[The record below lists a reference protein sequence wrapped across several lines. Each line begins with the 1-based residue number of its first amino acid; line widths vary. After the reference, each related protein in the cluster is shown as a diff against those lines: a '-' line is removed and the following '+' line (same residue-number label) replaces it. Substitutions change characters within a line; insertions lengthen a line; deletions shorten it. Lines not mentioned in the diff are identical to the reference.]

1 VHRVKQDLDQ
11 DQDRGARDACPEAA
25 GDLEI
30 ELCGERLV
38 LLAERAAFRPST
50 GELLVADPHFG
61 KAAAFR
67 ALGVP
72 VPGGTTAENLARITR
87 TAARTGASSIVFLGD
102 FFHARHG
109 RAARTLDTLAAWRAD
124 HPALELTLVRGN
136 HDRHAGD
143 PPAGLGIRCVD
154 GPLAALP
161 FAYAHHPE
169 PAPACYVL
177 AGHVHPSVTLRGA
190 GRQRERLACFH
201 LGPHVGILPAFGD
214 FTGTADVRVMP
225 GDRVYVVAGG
235 QVVEAA

>member
-1 VHRVKQDLDQ
+1 M
-11 DQDRGARDACPEAA
+11 RDGERLTEA
-25 GDLEI
+25 GELEI

-38 LLAERAAFRPST
+38 LLPERAAYRPST
-50 GELLVADPHFG
+50 RSLLVADPHFG

-72 VPGGTTAENLARITR
+72 VPGGTTAENLARLTR
-87 TAARTGASSIVFLGD
+87 AVARTGAESIVFLGD

-109 RAARTLDTLAAWRAD
+109 RAARTLDALAEWRGAYPD
-124 HPALELTLVRGN
+124 LRLTLVRGN

-143 PPAGLGIRCVD
+143 PPASLGIVSVD
-154 GPLAALP
+154 GPLPAPP
-161 FAYAHHPE
+161 FAYAHHPQ
-169 PAPACYVL
+169 PASACYVL

-201 LGPHVGILPAFGD
+201 LGPDVGILPAFGD
-214 FTGTADVRVMP
+214 FTGTAEVPVAA

-235 QVVEAA
+235 QVVRAA

>member
-1 VHRVKQDLDQ
+1 MQDGKLD
-11 DQDRGARDACPEAA
+11 GAAA

-38 LLAERAAFRPST
+38 LLPEKAAYRPEHRT
-50 GELLVADPHFG
+50 LLVADPHFG

-72 VPGGTTAENLARITR
+72 VPGGTTADNLGRLTR
-87 TAARTGASSIVFLGD
+87 TVARTGAERIVFLGD
-102 FFHARHG
+102 FFHARAG
-109 RAARTLDTLAAWRAD
+109 RARRTLDTLAEWREA
-124 HPALELTLVRGN
+124 HPELHLTLVRGN

-143 PPAGLGIRCVD
+143 PPEGLRIVCVD
-154 GPLAALP
+154 GPLPAAP
-161 FAYAHHPE
+161 YAYAHHPE
-169 PAPACYVL
+169 AAPACYVL

-214 FTGTADVRVMP
+214 FTGTADVAVVP

-235 QVVEAA
+235 QVVAAV

>member
-1 VHRVKQDLDQ
+1 M
-11 DQDRGARDACPEAA
+11 RDGEQAVVVG

-38 LLAERAAFRPST
+38 LLPERAAYRPGDRT
-50 GELLVADPHFG
+50 LLVADPHFG

-72 VPGGTTAENLARITR
+72 VPGGTTAENLARL
-87 TAARTGASSIVFLGD
+87 TATVERTGAESIVFLGD
-102 FFHARHG
+102 FFHARAG
-109 RAARTLDTLAAWRAD
+109 RAARTLAALAEWRRA
-124 HPALELTLVRGN
+124 HPHLDLTLVRGN

-143 PPAGLGIRCVD
+143 PPGELEIRCVD
-154 GPLAALP
+154 GPLPAAP
-161 FAYAHHPE
+161 YAYAHHPQ

-201 LGPHVGILPAFGD
+201 LGPHVGILPAFGS
-214 FTGTADVRVMP
+214 FTGTVDVTVIP
-225 GDRVYVVAGG
+225 GDRVFVVADG
-235 QVVEAA
+235 QVVAAV